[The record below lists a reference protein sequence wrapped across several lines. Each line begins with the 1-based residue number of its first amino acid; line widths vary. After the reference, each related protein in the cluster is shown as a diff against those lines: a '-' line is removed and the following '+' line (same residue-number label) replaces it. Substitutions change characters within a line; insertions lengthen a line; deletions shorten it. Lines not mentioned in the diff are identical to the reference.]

1 MRTTNP
7 KETKIVIDTTGSTK
21 PKQDDLILTCF
32 RGWVK
37 QLQIDYK
44 GNEIMTAAA
53 SQGLTRKGVYAVRYK
68 VNENPLYA
76 PTSEHVNVLLTRT
89 EDRIVWKT
97 LAGDPWIKTLTAKY
111 PGNFT
116 ATIEE
121 WQAEH
126 DAIMRHI
133 LERPDPTDVFQ
144 NKANVC
150 WAKALVPVLKTAGID
165 MTTEQWNTVDYFE
178 TDKAHSAEIVLN
190 QLCVRFFGLDLDSGL
205 FSAPTVPLSIRNN
218 HWDNSPS
225 PNMYGLNKEVV
236 RQLSRRYP
244 QLPRAVATGRVY
256 DMNTGTLR
264 NYDPRIN
271 LVPVNRRLPHALV
284 LHHNE
289 HPQSDFSS
297 FVSKLKGRTVLVVG
311 EKLSVP
317 GKMVDWLSDRPEATF
332 RARLDLG
339 IPGDVPKY
347 DIIFVNV
354 RTPYKYHHYQQCEDH
369 AIKLSM
375 LTKKACLH
383 LNPGG
388 TCVSIGYG
396 YADRAS
402 ESIIGAIARQF
413 KFSRVCKPKSSLE
426 ETEVLFVFIGYDRK
440 ARTHN
445 PYKLSSTLTN
455 IYTGSRLHE
464 AGCAPSYHVVR
475 GDIATATEG
484 VIINAAN
491 SKGQPGGGVCGA
503 LYKKFPESFD
513 LQPIEVGKARLVKGA
528 AKHIIHAVGP
538 NFNKVSEVEG
548 DKQLAEAYESIAKIV
563 NDNNYKSVAI
573 PLLSTGIF
581 SGNKDRLTQ
590 SLNHLLTAL
599 DTTDADVAIYCRDK
613 KWEMTLK
620 EAVARREAVEEIC
633 ISDDSSVTEPDAELV
648 RVHPKSSLAGRKGYS
663 TSDGKTFSYLEG
675 TKFHQAAKDI
685 AEINAMW
692 PVATE
697 ANEQVCMYILGE
709 SMSSIRSKCPVE
721 ESEASTPPSTL
732 PCLCI
737 HAMTPERVQRLKA
750 SRPEQITV
758 CSSFPLPKYRITG
771 VQKIQCSQPI
781 LFSPKVPAYIHP
793 RKYLVETP
801 PVDETPEPSAEN
813 QSTEGTPEQPP
824 LITEDETRTRTPEP
838 IIIEEEEEDSISLL
852 SDGPT
857 HQVLQVEADIHG
869 PPSVS
874 SSSWSIPHASD
885 FDVDSLSILDTL
897 EGASVTSGATSAETN
912 SYFAKSM
919 EFLARPVPAPRTV
932 FRNPPHPLR
941 AQEHRHLHPAGPARE
956 PA

>member
-1 MRTTNP
+1 
-7 KETKIVIDTTGSTK
+7 
-21 PKQDDLILTCF
+21 
-32 RGWVK
+32 
-37 QLQIDYK
+37 
-44 GNEIMTAAA
+44 
-53 SQGLTRKGVYAVRYK
+53 
-68 VNENPLYA
+68 
-76 PTSEHVNVLLTRT
+76 
-89 EDRIVWKT
+89 
-97 LAGDPWIKTLTAKY
+97 
-111 PGNFT
+111 
-116 ATIEE
+116 
-121 WQAEH
+121 
-126 DAIMRHI
+126 
-133 LERPDPTDVFQ
+133 
-144 NKANVC
+144 
-150 WAKALVPVLKTAGID
+150 
-165 MTTEQWNTVDYFE
+165 
-178 TDKAHSAEIVLN
+178 
-190 QLCVRFFGLDLDSGL
+190 
-205 FSAPTVPLSIRNN
+205 
-218 HWDNSPS
+218 
-225 PNMYGLNKEVV
+225 
-236 RQLSRRYP
+236 
-244 QLPRAVATGRVY
+244 
-256 DMNTGTLR
+256 
-264 NYDPRIN
+264 
-271 LVPVNRRLPHALV
+271 
-284 LHHNE
+284 
-289 HPQSDFSS
+289 
-297 FVSKLKGRTVLVVG
+297 
-311 EKLSVP
+311 
-317 GKMVDWLSDRPEATF
+317 
-332 RARLDLG
+332 
-339 IPGDVPKY
+339 
-347 DIIFVNV
+347 
-354 RTPYKYHHYQQCEDH
+354 
-369 AIKLSM
+369 
-375 LTKKACLH
+375 
-383 LNPGG
+383 
-388 TCVSIGYG
+388 
-396 YADRAS
+396 
-402 ESIIGAIARQF
+402 
-413 KFSRVCKPKSSLE
+413 
-426 ETEVLFVFIGYDRK
+426 
-440 ARTHN
+440 
-445 PYKLSSTLTN
+445 
-455 IYTGSRLHE
+455 
-464 AGCAPSYHVVR
+464 APSYHVVR

-801 PVDETPEPSAEN
+801 PVEETPESPAEN
-813 QSTEGTPEQPP
+813 QSTEGTPEQPA
-824 LITEDETRTRTPEP
+824 LVNVDATRTRMPEP

-869 PPSVS
+869 SPSVS

-897 EGASVTSGATSAETN
+897 DGASVTSGAVSAETN
-912 SYFAKSM
+912 SYFARSM
-919 EFLARPVPAPRTV
+919 EFRARPVPAPRTV
-932 FRNPPHPLR
+932 FRNPPHPAPRTRTPPLAHSR
-941 AQEHRHLHPAGPARE
+941 ASSRTSLVSTPPGVNRVITREELEALTPSRAPSRSASRTSLVSNPPGVNRVITREEFEAFVAQQQRRFDAGA
-956 PA
+956 